1 MSGQVF
7 SVPLP
12 PVGENKELKEKDDFE
27 ELDLFPITRAAFGSN
42 AQFPNGGQNVTFTAL
57 QFKFLKEMKAAI
69 SNYGPQSPFVLGLL
83 DSFSSEHMMIP
94 IDWETLGQAVLGR
107 SQWLQLKSWWWEEAR
122 VQARKN
128 ATRNPPG
135 PTEEQLTGSG
145 QYATLNAQAGLDDIA
160 LTQIKALFIKAWT
173 KVEIAGKTSLSFV
186 KILQGATEPYPDFV
200 ARLQDAVLK
209 TVGSG
214 PAAKILLD
222 TLAFESANPECQKLL
237 RSLKASGAD
246 LAEYIRA
253 CAGVGGAIYN
263 AQLFAGAL
271 SKALKGNSK
280 QGICYQC
287 GKPGHFKKEC
297 QKKLGSSALKEK
309 RLPSDMCKRCG
320 KGRHWTNECRS
331 KTDKSGNVLSP
342 LSGNGSRGPQAWGP
356 NNYNA
361 GLPQYPVSSGL
372 QHQGMT
378 SSPP

>member
-1 MSGQVF
+1 M
-7 SVPLP
+7 
-12 PVGENKELKEKDDFE
+12 
-27 ELDLFPITRAAFGSN
+27 
-42 AQFPNGGQNVTFTAL
+42 L
-57 QFKFLKEMKAAI
+57 Q
-69 SNYGPQSPFVLGLL
+69 
-83 DSFSSEHMMIP
+83 
-94 IDWETLGQAVLGR
+94 
-107 SQWLQLKSWWWEEAR
+107 
-122 VQARKN
+122 VQA
-128 ATRNPPG
+128 
-135 PTEEQLTGSG
+135 L
-145 QYATLNAQAGLDDIA
+145 L
-160 LTQIKALFIKAWT
+160 
-173 KVEIAGKTSLSFV
+173 
-186 KILQGATEPYPDFV
+186 
-200 ARLQDAVLK
+200 
-209 TVGSG
+209 
-214 PAAKILLD
+214 KILLD

-237 RSLKASGAD
+237 RPLKASGAD
-246 LAEYIRA
+246 LDEYIRA

-297 QKKLGSSALKEK
+297 WKKLGSSALKEK